1 MKNKNKLLQHKYWWV
16 IALILFPAIT
26 YMSSLFRYSVD
37 LTAEKRFSLTTAT
50 KNLLHNL
57 DSTVNIKV
65 FLTGDLPADYKKLS
79 IATEDLLSEFRDLSN
94 NKIQVSF
101 EKLGQGLNDST
112 KALIYKNYLNHVSN
126 LDDTTKD
133 SIYNQV
139 VKSKDSLNDVAQEII
154 SDSLANMGV
163 VFEQAEN
170 VSSKNNKATKQLII
184 PSAIVYY
191 KNHPPFVIDLRSSRK
206 VFKDFNVINS
216 DPEED
221 KEATLNAA
229 EALLEFKF
237 ANAIDKLTRTYIP
250 VVAYAIGNGEPLPV
264 KDLRVNDLGM
274 SLQNDYRIAI
284 FNLKQGY
291 PDAAQ
296 IDALLIVKPAQ
307 PFTDEDKLKL
317 DQFVMHGGK
326 IIWCIDKLYAELDSL
341 MRSKSD
347 FVAYDRNLNIDDILF
362 KYGVRINGDLL
373 QDLNCS
379 KIPIVTGH
387 NQDGSPVMQRV
398 PWPYYPF
405 LAATNNNPISK
416 NLDRVLPVFPSSID
430 TVQAPGIQ
438 KTILLASDTNS
449 RVISSPAMV
458 SLNSI
463 KNSSDFLSEY
473 EATPNRSYVPVAVL
487 LEGNFT
493 SLFANRL
500 TKAIQDSVARAS
512 GKSFEGMAEKPAKQI
527 VISDAD
533 IVTNAVS
540 PTSGPL
546 PMGEVPFENY
556 RFANREFFLNCID
569 YLVSN
574 NGIFQ
579 SRNKDFTLR
588 LLDKKKVE
596 EQRTTWQFIN
606 IVAPIVVILLFG
618 ALYQWGRKQR
628 YSV

>member
-1 MKNKNKLLQHKYWWV
+1 MRDKNRLLQNKSWWL
-16 IALILFPAIT
+16 ITLILFPVIT
-26 YMSSLFRYSVD
+26 YVSSLFRYRID

-50 KNLLHNL
+50 KKLLHNL

-79 IATEDLLSEFRDLSN
+79 IATDDLLSEFKDLSN
-94 NKIQVSF
+94 NKIEVSF
-101 EKLGQGLNDST
+101 EKLGEGLPDSV
-112 KALIYKNYLNHVSN
+112 KAQLY
-126 LDDTTKD
+126 
-133 SIYNQV
+133 
-139 VKSKDSLNDVAQEII
+139 
-154 SDSLANMGV
+154 DSLANKGV
-163 VFEQAEN
+163 VFEQTEN
-170 VSSKNNKATKQLII
+170 ISSQNNKATNQLII
-184 PSAIVYY
+184 PSAMVYY
-191 KNHPPFVIDLRSSRK
+191 KNHPPFVIDLRSSKK
-206 VFKDFNVINS
+206 VFKNFDVIN
-216 DPEED
+216 DVPQED

-237 ANAIDKLTRTYIP
+237 ANAIDKLTRKYIP
-250 VVAYAIGNGEPLPV
+250 VVAYTIGNGEPLPV
-264 KDLRVNDLGM
+264 RDLHVNDLGM
-274 SLQNDYRIAI
+274 SLQNDYRLAI
-284 FNLKQGY
+284 FDLKQGY

-296 IDALLIVKPAQ
+296 IDALLIVKPTK

-326 IIWCIDKLYAELDSL
+326 IVWCIDKLYAELDSL
-341 MRSKSD
+341 MRSQSD
-347 FVAYDRNLNIDDILF
+347 FIAYDRNLNIDDILF
-362 KYGVRINGDLL
+362 KYGVRINSDLL
-373 QDLNCS
+373 QDLDCS

-387 NQDGSPVMQRV
+387 NPDGSPIMQRV

-405 LAATNNNPISK
+405 LAATNNNPVSK
-416 NLDRVLPVFPSSID
+416 NLDRVLPIFPSSID

-449 RVISSPAMV
+449 RVLSSPALV

-473 EATPNRSYVPVAVL
+473 EGTQNRSHVPVTVL

-500 TKAIQDSVARAS
+500 TKNIQDSVANTS
-512 GKSFEGMAEKPAKQI
+512 GKAFTGTAEKPAKQI
-527 VISDAD
+527 VMSDAD

-556 RFANREFFLNCID
+556 RFANREFLLNCID

-588 LLDKKKVE
+588 LLDRKKVE
-596 EQRTTWQFIN
+596 EQRTSWQFIN
-606 IVAPIVVILLFG
+606 IVVPVVVILLFG
-618 ALYQWGRKQR
+618 VIYQWRRKQR